1 MLKNLPIILILFSCT
16 TKVVQLKREH
26 KTSPI
31 IEEPIVLCKYGNK
44 IGNLEFQLKSGIVLI
59 TSKNKLFQKVN
70 IQATSFDKFELID
83 WNFDGL
89 KDISILQEEGSGGKV
104 YEVWNYNED
113 KNQFILNKD
122 ISNQFVEIDTLN
134 QRIVFHYRE
143 GWQLE
148 IWSFCKY
155 QQNKLV
161 LDYAKKVERWDD
173 QKRNSWIKTTT
184 QKIINGKEVIK
195 ADSSIV
201 KS

>member
-1 MLKNLPIILILFSCT
+1 MLKNLLILSTLFSCT
-16 TKVVQLKREH
+16 TKVVQLKREP

-31 IEEPIVLCKYGNK
+31 KEEPIILSKYGNK
-44 IGNLEFQLKSGIVLI
+44 IGILEFQFKSGVVLI

-70 IQATSFDKFELID
+70 LKATSFDKFELID
-83 WNFDGL
+83 WDFDGL

-113 KNQFILNKD
+113 KNQFIFNKD
-122 ISNQFVEIDTLN
+122 ISNQFVEIDSLK

-148 IWSFCKY
+148 VWSYCKY
-155 QQNKLV
+155 KENKLV

-173 QKRNSWIKTTT
+173 QKRNSWIKTST

-195 ADSSIV
+195 ADSLIV
-201 KS
+201 KG